1 MGTHE
6 LKIGD
11 RVRVSWSYR
20 GKDYRPG
27 DQGTVSWVP
36 KAPPDGTPTHY
47 HVSMNAAGPSATT
60 VIFAANEIEPDV

>member
-1 MGTHE
+1 MSHE

-11 RVRVSWSYR
+11 RVRVNWSYR

-36 KAPPDGTPTHY
+36 KSPPGGTPTHY
-47 HVSMNAAGPSATT
+47 HVSMDRRGPKGTS
-60 VIFAANEIEPDV
+60 VIFAASDIEPDV

>member
-1 MGTHE
+1 MSTLE

-27 DQGTVSWVP
+27 DQGTVSWAP
-36 KAPPDGTPTHY
+36 KAPPGGTPTHY
-47 HVSMNAAGPSATT
+47 HVSMDRRGPEGTS
-60 VIFAANEIEPDV
+60 VIFAASDIEPDV